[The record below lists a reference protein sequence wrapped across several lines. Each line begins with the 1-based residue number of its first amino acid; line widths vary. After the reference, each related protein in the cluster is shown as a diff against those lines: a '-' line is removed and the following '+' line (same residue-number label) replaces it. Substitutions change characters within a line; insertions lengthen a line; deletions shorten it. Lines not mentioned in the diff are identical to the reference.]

1 MTAKIPT
8 LYALLCA
15 VLAFVLGAVVQAA
28 TSPASRQGVPRV
40 LVAVGGMRVE
50 VGP

>member
-15 VLAFVLGAVVQAA
+15 VLAFILGAVVQAA

-40 LVAVGGMRVE
+40 LVSWGAVRVE
-50 VGP
+50 VVP